1 MQYQRALT
9 GQGDITDQKDGVSGF
24 VTDIVFSSE
33 QADWRVLEIDTDQDH
48 ELLIITGTMPDV
60 EVGEHLDC
68 KGGFQE
74 HPRYGRQFQVKSYER
89 SLPNDKET
97 MERYLGSGMIVGIGP
112 KLASRIVETFGDDTF
127 TILETQPERLEE
139 IKGISLK
146 KACDIGEQFAQK
158 AESRT
163 VMICLTKLG
172 LTPGMAMNIYKTF
185 GAKTIST
192 VEANPYLLA
201 EKVSGIGFKKADEIA
216 RMAGLAEDAPARLKA
231 AASYVLTDASMNG
244 STYLPRPDLLQRMFD
259 LLQVDYQELENAVD
273 QAEAGGVL
281 IEKDGCVYLKHL
293 ALAERMAAR
302 RLVELDQF
310 FSGPDHRAKEEPAS
324 LSGSHFKKDLE
335 GIYKSMHESN
345 ASITAITTDMIKETF
360 IIVNQKGTLTAI
372 SEDIDYR
379 LGSSTLTN
387 TELIS
392 GEKYVTFGGTEP
404 PKFYSQFAIWK
415 LTLKDG
421 SGAALPATQL
431 DVMEVGNGNEG
442 IASVTIDASTV
453 AANPGVVYVM
463 LPAPVPPVVN
473 VEATVGTVTYRVILS
488 GVTLEV
494 GKFYRSTLTIS
505 KQAGSISYTVTDVKK
520 NIGDDAFINSLT
532 NTGDGTVTYESSN
545 TAVAE
550 VDTDGQVIIKGTGST
565 TITATVAD
573 SDNYTYATKTAEY
586 TITVT
591 YNSTDGITPMDDPID
606 L

>member
-1 MQYQRALT
+1 MNIKHIFHLAALAVMT
-9 GQGDITDQKDGVSGF
+9 VAC
-24 VTDIVFSSE
+24 SSE
-33 QADWRVLEIDTDQDH
+33 DLTQQPASQSGQTLPFRATISAYA
-48 ELLIITGTMPDV
+48 GT
-60 EVGEHLDC
+60 
-68 KGGFQE
+68 
-74 HPRYGRQFQVKSYER
+74 R
-89 SLPNDKET
+89 
-97 MERYLGSGMIVGIGP
+97 
-112 KLASRIVETFGDDTF
+112 
-127 TILETQPERLEE
+127 
-139 IKGISLK
+139 
-146 KACDIGEQFAQK
+146 
-158 AESRT
+158 
-163 VMICLTKLG
+163 G
-172 LTPGMAMNIYKTF
+172 LTEATDGLSITAKWVAGEKIALVHGATVDVMEVKTVDNDGNATVDGELNNYK
-185 GAKTIST
+185 KD
-192 VEANPYLLA
+192 EA
-201 EKVSGIGFKKADEIA
+201 
-216 RMAGLAEDAPARLKA
+216 
-231 AASYVLTDASMNG
+231 
-244 STYLPRPDLLQRMFD
+244 
-259 LLQVDYQELENAVD
+259 
-273 QAEAGGVL
+273 
-281 IEKDGCVYLKHL
+281 VYL
-293 ALAERMAAR
+293 
-302 RLVELDQF
+302 VYV
-310 FSGPDHRAKEEPAS
+310 
-324 LSGSHFKKDLE
+324 GSNATSMSNFKMDLE
-335 GIYKSMHESN
+335 GIFKSMHESD

-379 LGSSTLTN
+379 LGSSTLTK

-404 PKFYSQFAIWK
+404 PKLYSQFAIWK

>member
-1 MQYQRALT
+1 MNIKHIFSFAVLAVMT
-9 GQGDITDQKDGVSGF
+9 AAC
-24 VTDIVFSSE
+24 SSE
-33 QADWRVLEIDTDQDH
+33 D
-48 ELLIITGTMPDV
+48 IIQQPASQSGQTLPFHANISAYAGT
-60 EVGEHLDC
+60 
-68 KGGFQE
+68 
-74 HPRYGRQFQVKSYER
+74 R
-89 SLPNDKET
+89 
-97 MERYLGSGMIVGIGP
+97 
-112 KLASRIVETFGDDTF
+112 
-127 TILETQPERLEE
+127 
-139 IKGISLK
+139 
-146 KACDIGEQFAQK
+146 
-158 AESRT
+158 
-163 VMICLTKLG
+163 G
-172 LTPGMAMNIYKTF
+172 LTEAADGKSITAKWVAGEKIALVHGATVDVMEVKYVDNDGNATVDGELNNYK
-185 GAKTIST
+185 KD
-192 VEANPYLLA
+192 EA
-201 EKVSGIGFKKADEIA
+201 
-216 RMAGLAEDAPARLKA
+216 
-231 AASYVLTDASMNG
+231 
-244 STYLPRPDLLQRMFD
+244 
-259 LLQVDYQELENAVD
+259 
-273 QAEAGGVL
+273 
-281 IEKDGCVYLKHL
+281 VYL
-293 ALAERMAAR
+293 
-302 RLVELDQF
+302 VYV
-310 FSGPDHRAKEEPAS
+310 
-324 LSGSHFKKDLE
+324 GSNATSMSNFKMDLE
-335 GIYKSMHESN
+335 GIYKSMHESD

-379 LGSSTLTN
+379 LGSSTLTKKN
-387 TELIS
+387 FNGTD
-392 GEKYVTFGGTEP
+392 YVTFGSDAPTLS
-404 PKFYSQFAIWK
+404 SQFAMWK

-463 LPAPVPPVVN
+463 LPAPVPHVVN

-488 GVTLEV
+488 DVTLEV

>member
-1 MQYQRALT
+1 MNIKHIFHLAALAVMT
-9 GQGDITDQKDGVSGF
+9 VAC
-24 VTDIVFSSE
+24 SSE
-33 QADWRVLEIDTDQDH
+33 DLTQQPASQSGQTLPFRATISAYA
-48 ELLIITGTMPDV
+48 GT
-60 EVGEHLDC
+60 
-68 KGGFQE
+68 
-74 HPRYGRQFQVKSYER
+74 R
-89 SLPNDKET
+89 
-97 MERYLGSGMIVGIGP
+97 
-112 KLASRIVETFGDDTF
+112 
-127 TILETQPERLEE
+127 
-139 IKGISLK
+139 
-146 KACDIGEQFAQK
+146 
-158 AESRT
+158 
-163 VMICLTKLG
+163 G
-172 LTPGMAMNIYKTF
+172 LTEATDGLSITAKWVAGEKIALVHGATVDVMEVKTVDNDGNATVDGELNNYK
-185 GAKTIST
+185 KD
-192 VEANPYLLA
+192 EA
-201 EKVSGIGFKKADEIA
+201 
-216 RMAGLAEDAPARLKA
+216 
-231 AASYVLTDASMNG
+231 
-244 STYLPRPDLLQRMFD
+244 
-259 LLQVDYQELENAVD
+259 
-273 QAEAGGVL
+273 
-281 IEKDGCVYLKHL
+281 VYL
-293 ALAERMAAR
+293 
-302 RLVELDQF
+302 VYV
-310 FSGPDHRAKEEPAS
+310 
-324 LSGSHFKKDLE
+324 GSNATSMSNFKKDLE
-335 GIYKSMHESN
+335 GIYKSMHESD

-379 LGSSTLTN
+379 LGSSTLTK

-404 PKFYSQFAIWK
+404 PKLYSQFAIWK

-463 LPAPVPPVVN
+463 LPTSVPPVVN

-488 GVTLEV
+488 GVILEV

-545 TAVAE
+545 IAVAE

>member
-1 MQYQRALT
+1 MNIKHIFSFAVLAVMT
-9 GQGDITDQKDGVSGF
+9 AAC
-24 VTDIVFSSE
+24 SSE
-33 QADWRVLEIDTDQDH
+33 D
-48 ELLIITGTMPDV
+48 IIQQPTFQSGQTLPFRATISAYAGT
-60 EVGEHLDC
+60 
-68 KGGFQE
+68 
-74 HPRYGRQFQVKSYER
+74 R
-89 SLPNDKET
+89 
-97 MERYLGSGMIVGIGP
+97 
-112 KLASRIVETFGDDTF
+112 
-127 TILETQPERLEE
+127 
-139 IKGISLK
+139 
-146 KACDIGEQFAQK
+146 
-158 AESRT
+158 
-163 VMICLTKLG
+163 G
-172 LTPGMAMNIYKTF
+172 LTEATDGLSITAKWVAGEKIALVHGATVDVMEVKYVDNDGNATVDGELNNYK
-185 GAKTIST
+185 KD
-192 VEANPYLLA
+192 EA
-201 EKVSGIGFKKADEIA
+201 
-216 RMAGLAEDAPARLKA
+216 
-231 AASYVLTDASMNG
+231 
-244 STYLPRPDLLQRMFD
+244 
-259 LLQVDYQELENAVD
+259 
-273 QAEAGGVL
+273 
-281 IEKDGCVYLKHL
+281 VYL
-293 ALAERMAAR
+293 
-302 RLVELDQF
+302 VYV
-310 FSGPDHRAKEEPAS
+310 
-324 LSGSHFKKDLE
+324 GSNATSMSNFKMDLE
-335 GIYKSMHESN
+335 GIYKSMHESD

-379 LGSSTLTN
+379 LGTSTLIKKNFNGTD
-387 TELIS
+387 
-392 GEKYVTFGGTEP
+392 YVTFGSDAPTLS
-404 PKFYSQFAIWK
+404 SQFAMWK

-488 GVTLEV
+488 DVTLEV

-520 NIGDDAFINSLT
+520 YIGDDAFINSLT

>member
-1 MQYQRALT
+1 MKIKHIFSLAALAVMT
-9 GQGDITDQKDGVSGF
+9 AAC
-24 VTDIVFSSE
+24 SSE
-33 QADWRVLEIDTDQDH
+33 DLTQQPASQSGQTLPFRATISAYA
-48 ELLIITGTMPDV
+48 GT
-60 EVGEHLDC
+60 
-68 KGGFQE
+68 
-74 HPRYGRQFQVKSYER
+74 R
-89 SLPNDKET
+89 
-97 MERYLGSGMIVGIGP
+97 
-112 KLASRIVETFGDDTF
+112 
-127 TILETQPERLEE
+127 
-139 IKGISLK
+139 
-146 KACDIGEQFAQK
+146 
-158 AESRT
+158 
-163 VMICLTKLG
+163 G
-172 LTPGMAMNIYKTF
+172 LTEATDGLSITAKWVAGEKIALVHGATVDVMEVKYVDNDGNATVDGELNNYK
-185 GAKTIST
+185 KD
-192 VEANPYLLA
+192 EA
-201 EKVSGIGFKKADEIA
+201 
-216 RMAGLAEDAPARLKA
+216 
-231 AASYVLTDASMNG
+231 
-244 STYLPRPDLLQRMFD
+244 
-259 LLQVDYQELENAVD
+259 
-273 QAEAGGVL
+273 
-281 IEKDGCVYLKHL
+281 VYL
-293 ALAERMAAR
+293 
-302 RLVELDQF
+302 VYV
-310 FSGPDHRAKEEPAS
+310 
-324 LSGSHFKKDLE
+324 GSNATSMSNFKMDLE
-335 GIYKSMHESN
+335 GIYKSMHESD

-379 LGSSTLTN
+379 LGTSTLIKKNFNGTD
-387 TELIS
+387 
-392 GEKYVTFGGTEP
+392 YVTFGSDAPTLS
-404 PKFYSQFAIWK
+404 SQFAMWK

-463 LPAPVPPVVN
+463 LPAPVPHVVN

>member
-1 MQYQRALT
+1 MNIKHIFHLAALAVMT
-9 GQGDITDQKDGVSGF
+9 AAC
-24 VTDIVFSSE
+24 SSE
-33 QADWRVLEIDTDQDH
+33 DLTQQPASQSGQTLPFRATISNSAGTRGLTENGTKIDA
-48 ELLIITGTMPDV
+48 PW
-60 EVGEHLDC
+60 
-68 KGGFQE
+68 
-74 HPRYGRQFQVKSYER
+74 
-89 SLPNDKET
+89 
-97 MERYLGSGMIVGIGP
+97 
-112 KLASRIVETFGDDTF
+112 A
-127 TILETQPERLEE
+127 
-139 IKGISLK
+139 
-146 KACDIGEQFAQK
+146 IGEQIALVHG
-158 AESRT
+158 AT
-163 VMICLTKLG
+163 VDVMEVNTVDNTTG
-172 LTPGMAMNIYKTF
+172 NATSGTA
-185 GAKTIST
+185 TIDGILHNY
-192 VEANPYLLA
+192 VEG
-201 EKVSGIGFKKADEIA
+201 EV
-216 RMAGLAEDAPARLKA
+216 
-231 AASYVLTDASMNG
+231 
-244 STYLPRPDLLQRMFD
+244 
-259 LLQVDYQELENAVD
+259 
-273 QAEAGGVL
+273 
-281 IEKDGCVYLKHL
+281 VYL
-293 ALAERMAAR
+293 
-302 RLVELDQF
+302 VYV
-310 FSGPDHRAKEEPAS
+310 
-324 LSGSHFKKDLE
+324 GSNATSMSNFKKDLE

-379 LGSSTLTN
+379 LGSSTLTK

-404 PKFYSQFAIWK
+404 PKLYSQFAIWK

-463 LPAPVPPVVN
+463 LPAPVPHVVN

-488 GVTLEV
+488 DVTLEV

-550 VDTDGQVIIKGTGST
+550 VDIDGQVIIKGTGST